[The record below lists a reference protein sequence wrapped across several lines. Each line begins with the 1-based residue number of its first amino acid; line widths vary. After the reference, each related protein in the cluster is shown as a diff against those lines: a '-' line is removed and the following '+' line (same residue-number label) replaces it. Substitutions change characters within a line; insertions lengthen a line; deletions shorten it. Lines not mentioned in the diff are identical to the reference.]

1 MAAIIELYAN
11 NAYSTLASSTTT
23 SATTLTVVNGS
34 SFPSPVSGK
43 EFFRMTI
50 TGSSSPNTVIEI
62 VYVTARS
69 GNTMTVIRGQEGTSG
84 VAWSLNDLCANEAT
98 AGTYNQ
104 FVQPYTG
111 IDTGST
117 NAYVVSTPQHES
129 AYYTGMPV
137 VFYTLNANTTTA
149 PTLNLNGIGAR
160 TIRNADGSSLAA
172 GQIPANTPV
181 YLMYSSID
189 ATWRLQSPIGFQQSI
204 TGGASSIVSSNL
216 LALKAL
222 ISDGSGKVGASVTT
236 SQELSRL
243 AGVTS
248 SVQSQLNAK
257 TAFSDFISSAS
268 VPGFQKLAGGIILQ
282 WGSLSVNASFKTVT
296 FPVTFPNGCLLG
308 YATEGYGAS
317 PGIAKQPTW
326 YGVDMANTNS
336 STMRVYGL
344 EFITGS
350 GWVYP
355 TPSTAIVC
363 NWFAIGY

>member
-50 TGSSSPNTVIEI
+50 TGASSPNTVIEI

-137 VFYTLNANTTTA
+137 VFYTLNANTTTT
-149 PTLNLNGIGAR
+149 PTLNLNSIGAR
-160 TIRNADGSSLAA
+160 TIQNANGSPLAA

-181 YLMYSSID
+181 YLMYSSVD
-189 ATWRLQSPIGFQQSI
+189 ATWRLQSPVGFQQLI

-216 LALKAL
+216 LALRAL
-222 ISDGSGKVGASVTT
+222 ISDPSGKVGASVTT

-248 SVQSQLNAK
+248 SVQNQLNAK
-257 TAFSDFISSAS
+257 TAFSDFESG
-268 VPGFQKLAGGIILQ
+268 PGYQKLASGLIIQ
-282 WGSLSVNASFKTVT
+282 WGNSNNIPAGSQTRVVNLAIPWVNGYLAGCVSDVGIGCVPYGIGAGTSNSTIRIYAPYAILNGGVASTT
-296 FPVTFPNGCLLG
+296 PQARGT
-308 YATEGYGAS
+308 T
-317 PGIAKQPTW
+317 
-326 YGVDMANTNS
+326 
-336 STMRVYGL
+336 STSW
-344 EFITGS
+344 I
-350 GWVYP
+350 
-355 TPSTAIVC
+355 
-363 NWFAIGY
+363 AIGN